1 MQQIAAVTK
10 RSPAVLLR
18 GIFTSLTS
26 LVIALPLA
34 GRPALATE
42 FLPHKAIYTLHNDQV
57 PGGDESLSADGMLI
71 FEWLD
76 TCDGWQV
83 NQRAKLRLSGDRG
96 ETNFEWRQI
105 TWEAKDG
112 HSYRYQSQEFQD
124 GQKGE
129 LRQGEVSLNDAG
141 KPQLT
146 TSAPDKN
153 QADLPDGVLLPT
165 MHSLHLLKAASSG
178 ESYLSASVIDGTVS
192 DAPMDISAA
201 IGPAMPQW
209 QEQAKDFPL
218 LANVPSRAIDLA
230 FFMKDADPEGKPDFE
245 QSMRLYDNGV
255 IGRMSFPFAGVNMV
269 GDLAKLDAV
278 PPTKCKANTVNP

>member
-1 MQQIAAVTK
+1 MQQMAAVTK
-10 RSPAVLLR
+10 RSPAVLCR
-18 GIFTSLTS
+18 GLLASLTS
-26 LVIALPLA
+26 LMIALPLVSQ
-34 GRPALATE
+34 PAAATE

-83 NQRAKLRLSGDRG
+83 NQRAKLRLSGERG
-96 ETNFEWRQI
+96 ETSFEWRQI

-146 TSAPDKN
+146 TSAPDRGQN
-153 QADLPDGVLLPT
+153 DLPEGVLLPT
-165 MHSLHLLKAASSG
+165 MHSLHLLKAAASG
-178 ESYLSASVIDGTVS
+178 DSYLSADVFDGTVS
-192 DAPMDISAA
+192 DAPMQISAA

-209 QEQAKDFPL
+209 QEQAKNFPPL
-218 LANVPSRAIDLA
+218 TNVPSRPIDLA

-278 PPTKCKANTVNP
+278 PPTKCKANTANP